1 MQNKMPSIDF
11 TECVVEAVLKHR
23 CEKVDFTKLRRDD
36 SKILSAVNTLLM
48 FDFCSNLELVPEKHL
63 TDAIDHM
70 PNLIFEN
77 AYLLAY
83 YTIEYITIHLSH
95 EIMDQTLDDL
105 IKIVERYSIKLLPP
119 SITKSE
125 MDFIIEDDK
134 SIRCGLLSL
143 GYIIDVIELR
153 DKEGFTGFEDLV
165 IKATKAGINESTIQ
179 ILIESGALDEFGYN
193 RRSMTESYKLYIGSS
208 DKQAVNIINVAEYE
222 LKALAEMEFIS
233 CGTAFSSKCVLDDEG
248 YFLHY

>member
-1 MQNKMPSIDF
+1 MQDMMPSTDF
-11 TECVVEAVLKHR
+11 TECVVEAVLKHS

-36 SKILSAVNTLLM
+36 SKVLSAVNALLV
-48 FDFCSNLELVPEKHL
+48 FDFCSNLELVPEKYL
-63 TDAIDHM
+63 TDVIDCM

-83 YTIEYITIHLSH
+83 YTIEYITTYLSQ
-95 EIMDQTLDDL
+95 EIMDQILDDL
-105 IKIVERYSIKLLPP
+105 IKIAERYSIKLLPP

-125 MDFIIEDDK
+125 MDFVIEDDQ

-143 GYIIDVIELR
+143 GYIDDVVELR
-153 DKEGFTGFEDLV
+153 DKEGFIGFEDFV
-165 IKATKAGINESTIQ
+165 IKATKAGIDESTIQ
-179 ILIESGALDEFGYN
+179 SLLESGALDEFGYN
-193 RRSMTESYKLYIGSS
+193 RHSMIESYKLYLGSS
-208 DKQAVNIINVAEYE
+208 DKKVVNIIHLAEYE
-222 LKALAEMEFIS
+222 LKALAEMEFLS